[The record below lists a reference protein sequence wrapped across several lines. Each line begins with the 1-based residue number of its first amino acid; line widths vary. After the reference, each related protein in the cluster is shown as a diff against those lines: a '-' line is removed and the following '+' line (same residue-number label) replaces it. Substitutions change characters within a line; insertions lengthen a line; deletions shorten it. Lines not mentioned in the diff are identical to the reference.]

1 MFADAFTSV
10 LLMPTFASTPTF
22 GFTFTPVP
30 ELPPAAAD
38 SVEDDWLVEA
48 LWSIVEEELM
58 SVELWFALTLLDT
71 DWSPLP
77 TFTPGLMFAPALM
90 SVLLMPTLASTPT
103 LGLALT
109 VRSRLSSANAGLNA
123 ASTAAALAVRNS
135 LFRVMRS
142 PFKGGA
148 RYLAG
153 FVPARCGESPHRR
166 MACDVSSRLC
176 ERVGLLQ
183 NQQPIR
189 ASVAVFVHFI
199 LCRSAGRGVVH
210 GDAARRV
217 GERIRCRAS
226 GGDQE
231 CCQQQRIHLF
241 HSRLLSE
248 RHAAI
253 AAGFVPS

>member
-48 LWSIVEEELM
+48 LWSIVEDELM

-103 LGLALT
+103 FGFTLYVELE
-109 VRSRLSSANAGLNA
+109 LSCCANAGLNA
-123 ASTAAALAVRNS
+123 PMTAAAATLS
-135 LFRVMRS
+135 TKFFRFIVS
-142 PFKGGA
+142 PF
-148 RYLAG
+148 
-153 FVPARCGESPHRR
+153 VNCP
-166 MACDVSSRLC
+166 
-176 ERVGLLQ
+176 
-183 NQQPIR
+183 
-189 ASVAVFVHFI
+189 
-199 LCRSAGRGVVH
+199 
-210 GDAARRV
+210 
-217 GERIRCRAS
+217 
-226 GGDQE
+226 
-231 CCQQQRIHLF
+231 
-241 HSRLLSE
+241 
-248 RHAAI
+248 
-253 AAGFVPS
+253 